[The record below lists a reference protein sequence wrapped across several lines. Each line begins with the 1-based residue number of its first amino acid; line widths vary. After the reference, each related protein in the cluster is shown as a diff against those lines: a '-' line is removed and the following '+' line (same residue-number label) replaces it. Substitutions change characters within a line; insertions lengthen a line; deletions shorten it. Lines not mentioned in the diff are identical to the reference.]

1 MRGLVGELGS
11 VQENDIT
18 VLDMEAS
25 IEHLSRGTLR
35 HVDTLLLITEPYYRS
50 LETLGRIVPLAREL
64 GIKQVYVVA
73 NKVRGSR
80 DEDAIRR
87 YCAQRELEI
96 FAVLPFDEE
105 VLEADQSGTAIL
117 DRHPES
123 AYVAEVEQL
132 VERLLSPAL
141 RESRHSKTLAS

>member
-11 VQENDIT
+11 VQGNDIT

-50 LETLGRIVPLAREL
+50 LETLGRMVPLAQDL
-64 GIKQVYVVA
+64 GIKKMYVVA

-80 DEDAIRR
+80 DEEAIRR
-87 YCAQRELEI
+87 YCAERGIEI
-96 FAVLPFDEE
+96 IAVLPFDEE
-105 VLEADQSGTAIL
+105 VLDADQLGVPIL
-117 DRHPES
+117 DRYPES
-123 AYVAEVEQL
+123 AYVTEVEQL
-132 VERLLSPAL
+132 QEKLLAGAV
-141 RESRHSKTLAS
+141 KLAH